1 MGKYSGIACWMHD
14 ELTVLSPTADQL
26 GSHTCKRLR
35 GQSHLGRH
43 TLDSPLNAWDLARPG
58 LQSAFECNIPAL
70 SRQSPLGAVPSMVA
84 YERLP
89 YLSLIFPD
97 VINVNNA
104 C

>member
-43 TLDSPLNAWDLARPG
+43 TLDSPLNA
-58 LQSAFECNIPAL
+58 
-70 SRQSPLGAVPSMVA
+70 
-84 YERLP
+84 
-89 YLSLIFPD
+89 
-97 VINVNNA
+97 
-104 C
+104 